1 METITRV
8 ETFLVAPRWLFVRVE
23 TSGGLVGWGEAS
35 CEGRSEMVRT
45 AVHQLAEYLIG
56 QDPFRIEDH
65 WQVMS
70 KGSFYRH
77 GVILSSAVAGLDQ
90 ALWDLLGKSVGLPVH
105 VLLGGPVRDR
115 VRVCCW
121 VGGDE
126 PAEVADQIAEVV
138 EEGMTAVKMNASG
151 RMKPLGTP
159 ASLQGVFDRVAAAR
173 GVLGADRDVAVDL
186 HGRFTLATA
195 RRLARL
201 LEPLSPFFL
210 EEPVA
215 PENSHLIGQVV
226 ASTVTPVSTGERLYT
241 RQEFLPVLQSGIAVA
256 QPDLSHAGGISE
268 VRRIASLCEAFDVAL
283 APHCPLGPSPWRPVC
298 RWPSPRRTTSS
309 RSRASG
315 STTTRTPRCSTTWST
330 GSRSG
335 SSTATSSG
343 SPARAWGSRSTRRVS
358 GRRTGAG
365 TPGATPCGATTTAG
379 SRNGESGRGL
389 AYAQG
394 DGDRAGIVRG
404 GRRGGGPGPVR
415 RRGRPGRGLSHHAG
429 RRARDRAAGCRGAR
443 GMPRRGRDGRHARRG
458 GGRRRGWGRLRG
470 EPGDHGGDQARGGVG
485 PAGGAGRL
493 HAHGGVRGARPGR
506 GGGQAVPGLGGRA
519 RVPHSPAPADA

>member
-35 CEGRSEMVRT
+35 CEGRSETVRT
-45 AVHQLAEYLIG
+45 AVHQIAEYLIG

-77 GVILSSAVAGLDQ
+77 GVILSSAVSGLDQ

-115 VRVCCW
+115 VRVYGW

-126 PAEVADQIAEVV
+126 PSEVADQIAQVV

-159 ASLQGVFDRVAAAR
+159 ASLQGVYDRVAAAR
-173 GVLGADRDVAVDL
+173 DVLGPDRDVAVDL

-226 ASTVTPVSTGERLYT
+226 ASTVIPVSTGERLYT

-283 APHCPLGPSPWRPVC
+283 APHCPLGPIALA
-298 RWPSPRRTTSS
+298 SS
-309 RSRASG
+309 LQVAF
-315 STTTRTPRCSTTWST
+315 
-330 GSRSG
+330 
-335 SSTATSSG
+335 
-343 SPARAWGSRSTRRVS
+343 
-358 GRRTGAG
+358 
-365 TPGATPCGATTTAG
+365 ATPNHLIQEQSIGIHYNEGAEVLDYVVD
-379 SRNGESGRGL
+379 REPFRFVNGHVERFTG
-389 AYAQG
+389 
-394 DGDRAGIVRG
+394 
-404 GRRGGGPGPVR
+404 
-415 RRGRPGRGLSHHAG
+415 
-429 RRARDRAAGCRGAR
+429 
-443 GMPRRGRDGRHARRG
+443 
-458 GGRRRGWGRLRG
+458 
-470 EPGDHGGDQARGGVG
+470 
-485 PAGGAGRL
+485 
-493 HAHGGVRGARPGR
+493 
-506 GGGQAVPGLGGRA
+506 PGLGIEVDEALVRE
-519 RVPHSPAPADA
+519 ADRRGHAWRNPVWRHDDGGFAEW